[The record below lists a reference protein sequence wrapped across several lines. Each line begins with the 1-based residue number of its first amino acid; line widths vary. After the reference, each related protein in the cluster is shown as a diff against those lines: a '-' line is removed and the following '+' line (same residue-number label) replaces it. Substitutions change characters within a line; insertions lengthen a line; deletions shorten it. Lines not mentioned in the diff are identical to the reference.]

1 MTPLVITGLGAVTQ
15 GVVGRAAFE
24 SATREREVGMFRAP
38 TLFDESR
45 WPGARVIE
53 ATDFDPAPVL
63 GDKGLRNIDR
73 LTKFFLVAS
82 RNALEDAGLKRDAK
96 WIDGAD
102 GTFGRRAGVCASTAY
117 GSLESMVELHRVA
130 LLESPRYLNPAKF
143 PNTVINAALGYV
155 SIWEDLRAVNA
166 TVCNGNC
173 GALDSIL
180 VAESFLGTDRAD
192 VIVVG
197 GAEAMHEALFLAFE
211 RLEAMAADGQTY
223 APGDD
228 ERSRG
233 MRLGEGSVML
243 TVEREAFARARGAS
257 CNVKITG
264 FGTSFEP
271 PSSEVMIINLSSEAI
286 ERATRLAL
294 ADAKLAPS
302 DIDAVISSANGYS
315 AYDRAEKTALAKVF
329 GAAKPRAL
337 TKRAYGETLGAGGAF
352 ALGTAFVAL
361 DRGIVPAAHDSA
373 PWPADAKRLLVLTT
387 GFYGNATAVIVERG

>member
-15 GVVGRAAFE
+15 GAVGREAFE
-24 SATREREVGMFRAP
+24 RATREREVGAFRAP

-96 WIDGAD
+96 WLSGDGS
-102 GTFGRRAGVCASTAY
+102 FGRRAGVCASTAY

-130 LLESPRYLNPAKF
+130 LLESPRYLNPARF

-211 RLEAMAADGQTY
+211 RLEAMAPDGQPH

-243 TVEREAFARARGAS
+243 TVEREAFARERGAP
-257 CNVKITG
+257 CNVRITG

-271 PSSEVMIINLSSEAI
+271 PSSEVMVINLSAEAI
-286 ERATRLAL
+286 ERATTLAL

-302 DIDAVISSANGYS
+302 DIDAVVSSANGYS
-315 AYDRAEKTALAKVF
+315 AYDRAEKTALAAVF
-329 GAAKPRAL
+329 GGPKPRAL

-352 ALGTAFVAL
+352 ALGTAYVAL
-361 DRGIVPAAHDSA
+361 DRGIVPAARDSA
-373 PWPADAKRLLVLTT
+373 PWPSDARRLLVLTT
-387 GFYGNATAVIVERG
+387 GFYGNATAVVVERA